1 MVNQQRPRDVQG
13 RPAMAIGLCR
23 GTLRCAGRW
32 SVDHWSQITMVLGA
46 RSGTAD
52 HVRTLT
58 MGYKYGNFDVED
70 DK

>member
-1 MVNQQRPRDVQG
+1 MTYRDDQQWPLGCAAERFDVQG
-13 RPAMAIGLCR
+13 DGVSTIR
-23 GTLRCAGRW
+23 
-32 SVDHWSQITMVLGA
+32 SQITMVLGA

-58 MGYKYGNFDVED
+58 MGHKYGNFDVED